1 MTPREVAAKE
11 KAEQRLLN
19 ARHGLSVSPPSFH
32 ERRTR
37 SMSPPAMID
46 MPPRSEDADVF
57 SRLYRNDIPSYMMKR
72 VNPRYYDS
80 SS

>member
-1 MTPREVAAKE
+1 MTPRELAAKE

-19 ARHGLSVSPPSFH
+19 ARRVISHSPPTPH
-32 ERRTR
+32 ERR
-37 SMSPPAMID
+37 SLSPPTFIE

-57 SRLYRNDIPSYMMKR
+57 TRLYRNDIPSYMVKR

-80 SS
+80 SP

>member
-11 KAEQRLLN
+11 KAEQRLLG
-19 ARHGLSVSPPSFH
+19 ARRGLSVSPPSLH
-32 ERRTR
+32 ERRSR
-37 SMSPPAMID
+37 SASPPPTHID

-57 SRLYRNDIPSYMMKR
+57 TRLYRNDIPAFMVKR

-80 SS
+80 